1 MAMGAPAVAAD
12 WPREPL
18 VGRLV
23 EVLFC
28 CDAREQ
34 SVAEKIYIVGNRAEL
49 GKWSPNTV
57 MMWDDGTH
65 GDGQAG
71 DGIWSLALRLPEGAR
86 ILYKYT
92 NSGRPGVWKG
102 SEEFPDI
109 NRSIRVRAGSD
120 GRMVVGDRF
129 GVLWGADLP

>member
-1 MAMGAPAVAAD
+1 MAMGISPGPGD
-12 WPREPL
+12 SPGEPL

-23 EVLFC
+23 EVLFR

-34 SVAEKIYIVGNRAEL
+34 AVPERIYIVGNRAEL

-57 MMWDDGTH
+57 MMRDDGAH
-65 GDGQAG
+65 GDSQAG

-92 NSGRPGVWKG
+92 NSGRPGDWKG

-109 NRSIRVRAGSD
+109 NRSIRIRGGPD

-129 GVLWGADLP
+129 GVLWGADRP